1 MDLFYREVRAKN
13 QAYPLSKFREDRRGW
28 GGMQVDRSEPTSPT
42 SRNCVASEISKLLPP
57 LGRIFRF
64 LISTGCFQFFRLVP
78 TRSGGGNEMREKDG
92 R

>member
-42 SRNCVASEISKLLPP
+42 SRNCVASEISKLLPS
-57 LGRIFRF
+57 LARIFRF
-64 LISTGCFQFFRLVP
+64 LSNFYAMLSIFPIGTNS
-78 TRSGGGNEMREKDG
+78 
-92 R
+92 